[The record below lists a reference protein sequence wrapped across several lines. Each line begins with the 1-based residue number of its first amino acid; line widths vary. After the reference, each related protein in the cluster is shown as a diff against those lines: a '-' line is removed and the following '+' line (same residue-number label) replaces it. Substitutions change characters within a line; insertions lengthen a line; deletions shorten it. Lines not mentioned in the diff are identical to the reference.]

1 MTDTY
6 ALDNVQT
13 HMAGL
18 IVSIM
23 NNYSLSV
30 TDIVNYIQCMEN
42 YQAPVDS
49 DYVQYTPPSIESDPS
64 HHDHDESEDSNASD
78 QEVEQ
83 VSVSTLVFGN
93 GPNYVHH
100 SWASDAGSDVMD
112 LDIPLLDTPTED
124 KKMYVAHRRAFRDAL
139 SEGIKI
145 CSNYTECHDN
155 HCKRFHVLSENLC
168 PHAGRNN
175 YCDHPNCDKIVIKA
189 CRKGRRCNDTSC
201 SFRH

>member
-1 MTDTY
+1 MTDPY
-6 ALDNVQT
+6 VLDNVQS

-30 TDIVNYIQCMEN
+30 TDIVNYIQCMES
-42 YQAPVDS
+42 YQTQPIDPE
-49 DYVQYTPPSIESDPS
+49 YVQYTPPSQESS
-64 HHDHDESEDSNASD
+64 NGHEESEDSDVSD
-78 QEVEQ
+78 QEVEH
-83 VSVSTLVFGN
+83 VSVSTPVFDN

-100 SWASDAGSDVMD
+100 SWASDVGSDVMD
-112 LDIPLLDTPTED
+112 LDIPLLDEPTED

-145 CSNYTECHDN
+145 CSNYTDCHDN
-155 HCKRFHVLSENLC
+155 HCTRFHVLSENLC

-175 YCDHPNCDKIVIKA
+175 YCDHTNCDKIVIKA